1 MCILD
6 KKNTLITLIIK
17 ARLPRK
23 NNKKEML
30 TNVIYHAIII
40 RRLKVNLHIP
50 ITQHA
55 LMAQAVERRLGKA
68 EATGSSP
75 VESL

>member
-1 MCILD
+1 
-6 KKNTLITLIIK
+6 
-17 ARLPRK
+17 
-23 NNKKEML
+23 ML

-40 RRLKVNLHIP
+40 RRLKVKLHIP